1 MGKQGRQ
8 GMFEISRRDLVLG
21 SAGAALVFGLRGP
34 VSFIGAA
41 QAQRAADSLKYKVGD
56 IEVFSLHEGG
66 IERVLAEGFV
76 KNASMDEVKKAL
88 TAGGIGPDKFEN
100 PFTVTAIRTGGK
112 VILFDTGF
120 GGNGPPTVGKLADN
134 MKAAGLDPA
143 TVSTVVISHFHPDHI
158 SGLWVKETNA
168 QVFPNAEILMPEVEY
183 KFWTDPAL
191 VEKLPEAARGNV
203 RRIQSTFP
211 TWKNIKHYTDGAEVA
226 PGVRTIATPGHTVGH
241 MSFLVAS
248 GGQQLFIQ
256 SDVTGI
262 HQLFVRNPGWFSMFD
277 ADGAKAEATRRAFF
291 DRVIAEKGMIA
302 GYHFG
307 FPNVGTLSK
316 DGNGYAFAPVKA

>member
-1 MGKQGRQ
+1 
-8 GMFEISRRDLVLG
+8 MFEISRRDLVLG
-21 SAGAALVFGLRGP
+21 SAGAALVFGLKGP

-56 IEVFSLHEGG
+56 IEVFSLHDGT
-66 IERVLAEGFV
+66 IERVLNDGFV
-76 KNASMDEVKKAL
+76 KNASLDEVKKAL
-88 TAGGIGPDKFEN
+88 TAGGIGPDKFDN
-100 PFTVTAIRTGGK
+100 PFTMTAIRTGGK
-112 VILFDTGF
+112 VVLFDTGF
-120 GGNGPPTVGKLADN
+120 GGNGPPSVGKLADN

-183 KFWTDPAL
+183 KFWTDSAL

-211 TWKNIKHYTDGAEVA
+211 TWKNIKQYADGAELV
-226 PGVRTIATPGHTVGH
+226 PGVRAIATPGHTVGH

-256 SDVTGI
+256 GDVTGI

-277 ADGAKAEATRRAFF
+277 ADGPKAEAPRRAFF

-316 DGNGYAFAPVKA
+316 DGNGYAFAAVKA

>member
-1 MGKQGRQ
+1 
-8 GMFEISRRDLVLG
+8 MFEVSRRDLVLG
-21 SAGAALVFGLRGP
+21 STGAALVFGLKGP

-41 QAQRAADSLKYKVGD
+41 HAQRAADSLKYKVGE
-56 IEVFSLHEGG
+56 IEVFSLHEGS
-66 IERVLAEGFV
+66 IERAVTEGMV
-76 KNASMDEVKKAL
+76 KNASLDDVKKAL
-88 TAGGIGPDKFEN
+88 TVAGIGPDKIEN

-112 VILFDTGF
+112 VVLFDTGF

-203 RRIQSTFP
+203 KRIQSTFP
-211 TWKNIKHYTDGAEVA
+211 TWKNIKQYSDGAELV
-226 PGVRTIATPGHTVGH
+226 PGVRAIATPGHTIGH

-248 GGQQLFIQ
+248 GRQQLFIQ

-262 HQLFVRNPGWFSMFD
+262 HQLFVKNPGWFSMFD
-277 ADGAKAEATRRAFF
+277 SDGPQAEATRRAFF

-316 DGNGYAFAPVKA
+316 DGNGYAFSAVKA

>member
-1 MGKQGRQ
+1 M
-8 GMFEISRRDLVLG
+8 
-21 SAGAALVFGLRGP
+21 
-34 VSFIGAA
+34 
-41 QAQRAADSLKYKVGD
+41 RAA
-56 IEVFSLHEGG
+56 
-66 IERVLAEGFV
+66 IERVLNEGFV
-76 KNASMDEVKKAL
+76 KNASLDDVKKAL
-88 TAGGIGPDKFEN
+88 TAGGIGPDKFDN

-112 VILFDTGF
+112 VVLFDTGF

-143 TVSTVVISHFHPDHI
+143 TVSTVVISHFHADHI

-191 VEKLPEAARGNV
+191 VEKLPEAARGTV

-211 TWKNIKHYTDGAEVA
+211 TWKNIKQYSDGAELV
-226 PGVRTIATPGHTVGH
+226 PGVRAIATPGHTVGH

-262 HQLFVRNPGWFSMFD
+262 HQLFVKNPGWFSMFD
-277 ADGAKAEATRRAFF
+277 ADGPKAEATRRAFF

-316 DGNGYAFAPVKA
+316 DGNGYAFAAVKA

>member
-1 MGKQGRQ
+1 MC
-8 GMFEISRRDLVLG
+8 SSDL
-21 SAGAALVFGLRGP
+21 
-34 VSFIGAA
+34 
-41 QAQRAADSLKYKVGD
+41 
-56 IEVFSLHEGG
+56 
-66 IERVLAEGFV
+66 GFV
-76 KNASMDEVKKAL
+76 KNASLDDVKKAL
-88 TAGGIGPDKFEN
+88 TAGGIGPDKFDN

-112 VILFDTGF
+112 VVLFDTGF

-183 KFWTDPAL
+183 KFWTDPEL

-203 RRIQSTFP
+203 KRIQSTFP
-211 TWKNIKHYTDGAEVA
+211 TWKNIKQYSDGAELV
-226 PGVRTIATPGHTVGH
+226 PGVRAIATPGHTIGH

-262 HQLFVRNPGWFSMFD
+262 HQLFVKNPGWFSMFD
-277 ADGAKAEATRRAFF
+277 SDGPQAEATRRAFF

-316 DGNGYAFAPVKA
+316 DGNGYAFSAVKA

>member
-1 MGKQGRQ
+1 
-8 GMFEISRRDLVLG
+8 MFEISRRDLVLG
-21 SAGAALVFGLRGP
+21 STGAALVFGLKGP

-41 QAQRAADSLKYKVGD
+41 HAQRAADSLKYKVGD
-56 IEVFSLHEGG
+56 IEVFSLNDGT
-66 IERVLAEGFV
+66 IERAVTEGMV
-76 KNASMDEVKKAL
+76 KNASLDDVKKAL
-88 TAGGIGPDKFEN
+88 TAAGIGPDKIEN

-112 VILFDTGF
+112 VVLFDTGF

-211 TWKNIKHYTDGAEVA
+211 TWKNIKQYAGGAELA
-226 PGVRTIATPGHTVGH
+226 PGVRAVATPGHTVGH

-262 HQLFVRNPGWFSMFD
+262 HQLFVKNPGWFSAFD
-277 ADGAKAEATRRAFF
+277 SDGPQAEATRRAFF

-307 FPNVGTLSK
+307 FPNVGTLTK
-316 DGNGYAFAPVKA
+316 DGNGYAFAAVKA

>member
-1 MGKQGRQ
+1 
-8 GMFEISRRDLVLG
+8 MFEISRRDLVLG
-21 SAGAALVFGLRGP
+21 SAGAALVFGLKGP

-41 QAQRAADSLKYKVGD
+41 HAQRAADSLKYKVGE
-56 IEVFSLHEGG
+56 IEVFSLHEGA
-66 IERVLAEGFV
+66 IERALAEGYI
-76 KNASMDEVKKAL
+76 KNASLDDVKKAL
-88 TAGGIGPDKFEN
+88 TASGIGPDKFDT

-112 VILFDTGF
+112 VVLFDTGF

-143 TVSTVVISHFHPDHI
+143 AVSTVVISHFHPDHI

-191 VEKLPEAARGNV
+191 VEKVPEAARGNV
-203 RRIQSTFP
+203 KRIQSTFP
-211 TWKNIKHYTDGAEVA
+211 TWKNIKQFSDGAEVV
-226 PGVRTIATPGHTVGH
+226 PGVRAIATPGHTVGH
-241 MSFLVAS
+241 TSFLVAS
-248 GGQQLFIQ
+248 GGQQLFILG
-256 SDVTGI
+256 DVATI
-262 HQLFVRNPGWFSMFD
+262 HQLFVRNPGWHSMFD
-277 ADGAKAEATRRAFF
+277 SDGPQAEATRRAFF

-316 DGNGYAFAPVKA
+316 DGNGYAFAAVKA

>member
-1 MGKQGRQ
+1 
-8 GMFEISRRDLVLG
+8 MFEISRRDLVLG
-21 SAGAALVFGLRGP
+21 SAGAALVFGLKGP

-41 QAQRAADSLKYKVGD
+41 HAQRAADSLKYKVGD
-56 IEVFSLHEGG
+56 IEVFSLHEGT
-66 IERVLAEGFV
+66 IERTVTEAMV
-76 KNASMDEVKKAL
+76 KHASLDEVKKAL
-88 TAGGIGPDKFEN
+88 TAAGIGPDKIEN

-112 VILFDTGF
+112 VVLFDTGF

-134 MKAAGLDPA
+134 MKAAGLYPA
-143 TVSTVVISHFHPDHI
+143 TVATAVISHFHPDHI

-168 QVFPNAEILMPEVEY
+168 QDFPNAEILMPEVEY

-191 VEKLPEAARGNV
+191 VEKVPEAARGNV

-211 TWKNIKHYTDGAEVA
+211 TWKNIKQYADGAELV
-226 PGVRTIATPGHTVGH
+226 PGVRAIATPGHTVGH
-241 MSFLVAS
+241 MSFLVAT

-262 HQLFVRNPGWFSMFD
+262 HQLFVKNPGWFSMFD
-277 ADGAKAEATRRAFF
+277 SDGPLAEATRRTFF

-316 DGNGYAFAPVKA
+316 DGNGYAFAAVKA

>member
-1 MGKQGRQ
+1 MT
-8 GMFEISRRDLVLG
+8 
-21 SAGAALVFGLRGP
+21 AAV
-34 VSFIGAA
+34 
-41 QAQRAADSLKYKVGD
+41 
-56 IEVFSLHEGG
+56 
-66 IERVLAEGFV
+66 ERVLAEGFV
-76 KNASMDEVKKAL
+76 KNASLDDVKKAL
-88 TAGGIGPDKFEN
+88 TAGGIGPDKFDN

-143 TVSTVVISHFHPDHI
+143 AVSTVVISHFHADHI

-191 VEKLPEAARGNV
+191 VEKLPEAARANV

-211 TWKNIKHYTDGAEVA
+211 TWKNIKQYSDGAEVA
-226 PGVRTIATPGHTVGH
+226 PGVRAIATPGHTVGH

-262 HQLFVRNPGWFSMFD
+262 HQLFVGTPAGSRCSMP
-277 ADGAKAEATRRAFF
+277 TVRRRRPRAAPSS
-291 DRVIAEKGMIA
+291 IA
-302 GYHFG
+302 
-307 FPNVGTLSK
+307 
-316 DGNGYAFAPVKA
+316 

>member
-1 MGKQGRQ
+1 
-8 GMFEISRRDLVLG
+8 MFEISRRDLVLG
-21 SAGAALVFGLRGP
+21 STGAALVFGLNGP
-34 VSFIGAA
+34 VSFIDAA
-41 QAQRAADSLKYKVGD
+41 HAQRASDSLKYKVGD
-56 IEVFSLHEGG
+56 IEVFSLHEGS
-66 IERVLAEGFV
+66 IERPVTEGLV
-76 KNASMDEVKKAL
+76 KNVGLEEVKKAL
-88 TAGGIGPDKFEN
+88 TASGIGPDKIDN

-120 GGNGPPTVGKLADN
+120 GGNGPASVGKLADN

-158 SGLWVKETNA
+158 SGLWAKETDA
-168 QVFPNAEILMPEVEY
+168 QMFPNAEIMMPEVEF
-183 KFWTDPAL
+183 KFWTDAAL
-191 VEKLPEAARGNV
+191 VEKVPEANRAHV
-203 RRIQSTFP
+203 KRIQATFP
-211 TWKNIKHYTDGAEVA
+211 TWKNIKQYNDGADLA
-226 PGVRTIATPGHTVGH
+226 SGVKAIATPGHTIGH

-262 HQLFVRNPGWFSMFD
+262 HHLFVKNPGWFSSFD
-277 ADGAKAEATRRAFF
+277 SDGPKAEATRRAFF

-316 DGNGYAFAPVKA
+316 DGNGYAFTAVKV